1 MQTLLF
7 PCRLKKTPYQS
18 AMGDAE
24 NNQTSKKRAGVELN
38 RDNPGLD
45 DDDEETSEQP
55 AGTFR
60 RATDEVL
67 ASRRIVKVRRH
78 QTPSPA
84 PSIEAPSP
92 ASNPFA
98 GIRLVPPASSS
109 DNIKSENKVDEP
121 KSESDIEEKTDGA
134 DDNAK
139 KSESK
144 VDDDPKSEL
153 NAQKDETDGKER
165 NDNGETNAS
174 KDVKYG
180 ENGSGEENAQNN
192 SEASSFS
199 SFQQL
204 SNGQNAFSGITGSGF
219 SSTSFSFG
227 SLSKDGSANSIFG
240 GFGSPSNNNSSI
252 FGTSVANT
260 DASKSEGSRF
270 PPMQEVIVETGEEN
284 EKAVFSADS
293 VLFEFIDGGWK
304 ERGKGEL
311 KVNVSTTGTGKARL
325 VMRARG
331 NYRLILNANLFPG
344 MKLTNME
351 KKGITFACVNSA
363 DEGKVGLSTIA
374 LKFKDASF
382 VGDFQAAVMEHKG
395 KNDGAAFKTGENS
408 PKVSDE

>member
-1 MQTLLF
+1 
-7 PCRLKKTPYQS
+7 
-18 AMGDAE
+18 MGDVE
-24 NNQTSKKRAGVELN
+24 NNQPSKKRAGVELN
-38 RDNPGLD
+38 RDNPGL

-84 PSIEAPSP
+84 PSIEDPPP

-109 DNIKSENKVDEP
+109 DNSKSDNKVDEP
-121 KSESDIEEKTDGA
+121 KIESEIEEEKTCGS

-139 KSESK
+139 KSEIIV
-144 VDDDPKSEL
+144 VDDTKSEL
-153 NAQKDETDGKER
+153 NAQKDETDGKVK

-174 KDVKYG
+174 EDVKDG
-180 ENGSGEENAQNN
+180 ENGNRQENAQKN
-192 SEASSFS
+192 SEASPFS

-204 SNGQNAFSGITGSGF
+204 SSGQNAFSGITGSGF

-227 SLSKDGSANSIFG
+227 SLSKDGSANPIFG
-240 GFGSPSNNNSSI
+240 GLGAPSKDNASI

-260 DASKSEGSRF
+260 AVSKSEGSRF
-270 PPMQEVIVETGEEN
+270 PPMQEVSVETGEEN

-293 VLFEFIDGGWK
+293 ILFEFIDGGWK

-325 VMRARG
+325 VMRAKG
-331 NYRLILNANLFPG
+331 NYRLILNANLFPD
-344 MKLTNME
+344 MKLRNME

-395 KNDGAAFKTGENS
+395 KSDGAALKAPENS
-408 PKVSDE
+408 PKVSDD